1 MKLRKLC
8 YTALCSL
15 LLGATTTACNDDE
28 TPDFNDNGSKVELP
42 ARRAFIM
49 YEGSLGGNNAG
60 ISFYAPAKD
69 AKFISDIYYT
79 QNGTRMG
86 DLANTLI
93 EHDNYL
99 YVVVGGSKYVA
110 CLNSAGVELARHAFG
125 SGEGEPRAID
135 AEDGYVYVT
144 QYGGKISKLKAQTLE
159 VVATF
164 EGGDNLEG
172 IVEENGKL
180 YVANAYKVEGSGNFV
195 YNTEIL
201 VINAATMKQEKS
213 LTVVE
218 NPEELY
224 EIDDMIYVLSKG
236 NYADVA
242 PALQAIDPR
251 SDKVTYVSDAS
262 KVTKGN
268 NGLLY
273 IVCSAYDE
281 NWQLTNYFF
290 TLNAADKK
298 EQSFFKG
305 DSFLQNAPQSFS
317 TDAIYLLE
325 VDEETG
331 DIYVGTSDY
340 ITNGTIYRFNAAG
353 QLTDTFDAG
362 GINPTTMVFID

>member
-1 MKLRKLC
+1 MKLRKLY
-8 YTALCSL
+8 YTTLCTL
-15 LLGATTTACNDDE
+15 LLGATTIACSDDE
-28 TPDFNDNGSKVELP
+28 TPELNDNGSKIELP

-49 YEGSLGGNNAG
+49 YEGSMGGNNAG

-79 QNGTRMG
+79 QNGVRMG
-86 DLANTLI
+86 DLANVMI
-93 EHDNYL
+93 EHDNSL
-99 YVVVGGSKYVA
+99 YVVVGGSKYVTR
-110 CLNSAGVELARHAFG
+110 LNSAGVEQARHSFG

-135 AEDGYVYVT
+135 AEGDYVYVT
-144 QYGGKISKLKAQTLE
+144 QYGGKVLKLNAQTLE

-172 IVEENGKL
+172 IVEEDGKL
-180 YVANAYKVEGSGNFV
+180 YVANAYKVEGSGNYV
-195 YNTEIL
+195 YNTEIM
-201 VINAATMKQEKS
+201 VINAATMKKEKS

-218 NPEELY
+218 NPEEMY

-236 NYADVA
+236 NYAEIA
-242 PALQAIDPR
+242 PALQAINPR
-251 SDKVTYVSDAS
+251 TGDVIYLTNAS
-262 KVTKGN
+262 KVTQGN

-273 IVCSAYDE
+273 CVCSAYDE

-290 TLNAADKK
+290 TISATDKK
-298 EQSFFKG
+298 WQSFVKG
-305 DSFLQNAPQSFS
+305 DSFLKNAPTSFN
-317 TDAIYLLE
+317 TAAIYLLE

-340 ITNGTIYRFNAAG
+340 TTNGTIYRFDATSN
-353 QLTDTFDAG
+353 LKETFDAG

>member
-1 MKLRKLC
+1 
-8 YTALCSL
+8 
-15 LLGATTTACNDDE
+15 
-28 TPDFNDNGSKVELP
+28 
-42 ARRAFIM
+42 
-49 YEGSLGGNNAG
+49 
-60 ISFYAPAKD
+60 
-69 AKFISDIYYT
+69 
-79 QNGTRMG
+79 
-86 DLANTLI
+86 
-93 EHDNYL
+93 
-99 YVVVGGSKYVA
+99 
-110 CLNSAGVELARHAFG
+110 
-125 SGEGEPRAID
+125 
-135 AEDGYVYVT
+135 
-144 QYGGKISKLKAQTLE
+144 
-159 VVATF
+159 
-164 EGGDNLEG
+164 
-172 IVEENGKL
+172 
-180 YVANAYKVEGSGNFV
+180 
-195 YNTEIL
+195 
-201 VINAATMKQEKS
+201 MKQEKS

-218 NPEELY
+218 NPEEIY

-353 QLTDTFDAG
+353 QLTETFDAG
-362 GINPTTMVFID
+362 GINPSTMVFID

>member
-1 MKLRKLC
+1 MELRKLC

-15 LLGATTTACNDDE
+15 LLGATTVACNDDE

-110 CLNSAGVELARHAFG
+110 CLNSAGVEQARHAFG
-125 SGEGEPRAID
+125 SSEGEPRAID

-213 LTVVE
+213 LST
-218 NPEELY
+218 
-224 EIDDMIYVLSKG
+224 
-236 NYADVA
+236 
-242 PALQAIDPR
+242 PA
-251 SDKVTYVSDAS
+251 
-262 KVTKGN
+262 
-268 NGLLY
+268 
-273 IVCSAYDE
+273 E
-281 NWQLTNYFF
+281 
-290 TLNAADKK
+290 
-298 EQSFFKG
+298 
-305 DSFLQNAPQSFS
+305 
-317 TDAIYLLE
+317 
-325 VDEETG
+325 
-331 DIYVGTSDY
+331 
-340 ITNGTIYRFNAAG
+340 
-353 QLTDTFDAG
+353 
-362 GINPTTMVFID
+362 